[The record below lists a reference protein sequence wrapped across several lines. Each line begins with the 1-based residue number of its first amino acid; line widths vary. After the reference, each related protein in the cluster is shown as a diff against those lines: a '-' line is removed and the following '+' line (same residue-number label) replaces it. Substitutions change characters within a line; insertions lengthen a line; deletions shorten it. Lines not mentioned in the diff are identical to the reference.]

1 MDTGS
6 MGRAT
11 QQAGKIFHV
20 GKTYISDAKKLKELK
35 PELFEEVKQGKK
47 KLNEVMSRVNKE
59 DKIAKLKEEVKEI
72 KAEEQNVE
80 HGVSLTNDEEEKIL
94 INLFEEGKT
103 QEQIAKV
110 FHVGQSAIAMRM
122 KRNPSLVK
130 SLSDKIKLSTVNEL
144 LLKKQ
149 GKDIAKLYNI
159 TPGDFVNLM
168 KNEFN
173 LSFKEGL

>member
-1 MDTGS
+1 

-72 KAEEQNVE
+72 KAEELNLY
-80 HGVSLTNDEEEKIL
+80 HGDCLKELNKVKDNSISCLIIDPPYGIDYQSNHKLAKHDKISNDKEEA
-94 INLFEEGKT
+94 INL
-103 QEQIAKV
+103 
-110 FHVGQSAIAMRM
+110 
-122 KRNPSLVK
+122 LDK
-130 SLSDKIKLSTVNEL
+130 SLEAVKPKSMYLNRYSSIIRN
-144 LLKKQ
+144 
-149 GKDIAKLYNI
+149 GI
-159 TPGDFVNLM
+159 
-168 KNEFN
+168 
-173 LSFKEGL
+173 